1 MFSFFVSIL
10 HHPNVMESTAEN
22 LLPAIHCLFSL
33 GGTSG
38 MRVYLVDGQPVFREG
53 LKSIIAT
60 MRDLTVIG
68 EADNCKEALQKAG
81 KDCELLVLDGEL
93 DSLAFL
99 QSLEKTRNRGRPP
112 FTLVLTRYTEDQHAI
127 QMLAAG
133 ADGYLN
139 KSKPPDTILDAIR
152 KVSRGGKFVSRE
164 LAETVLFNLDRMNR
178 PARLSNREYQVLYL
192 YASGMAMKEI
202 AGQLAVSVKT
212 VSTYRCRLLEKLNL
226 RSNAQLM
233 QYAYKEGVIRE

>member
-1 MFSFFVSIL
+1 MGVID
-10 HHPNVMESTAEN
+10 
-22 LLPAIHCLFSL
+22 
-33 GGTSG
+33 
-38 MRVYLVDGQPVFREG
+38 MRVYLVDAQPVFREG
-53 LKSIIAT
+53 LKSVMSNA
-60 MRDLTVIG
+60 RDLTVVG
-68 EADNCKEALQKAG
+68 EADTCSDVMQNGRMEC
-81 KDCELLVLDGEL
+81 DLLVLDGEL

-112 FTLVLTRYTEDQHAI
+112 FTLVLTRHSEDQHAI

>member
-1 MFSFFVSIL
+1 MPSKS
-10 HHPNVMESTAEN
+10 AG
-22 LLPAIHCLFSL
+22 SL
-33 GGTSG
+33 IRYSLKGRLD
-38 MRVYLVDGQPVFREG
+38 MRVYLVDAQPVFREG
-53 LKSIIAT
+53 LKSIMSTA
-60 MRDLTVIG
+60 RDLTVVG
-68 EADNCKEALQKAG
+68 EADTCRDVMQKS
-81 KDCELLVLDGEL
+81 DRECDLLVLDGEL

-112 FTLVLTRYTEDQHAI
+112 FTLVLTRHSEDQHAI

-152 KVSRGGKFVSRE
+152 KVSRGGKFFSRE